1 MKANPGITVKFESF
15 AVEQY
20 ATVLST
26 ALAAGKGGDVIHTRA
41 YGGLEQ
47 FAKAGNWAVFTFNPY
62 GPNTSNPFEAV
73 PSPAP
78 PSRLHWLG
86 TDSLGRDVYARMIY
100 GARISLLVGLSVALI
115 SVVSGAVVG
124 LLAGYFSRFDAIIM
138 RLMDGIMAIPSILL
152 AIALVALLGSSVK
165 VVIIAIAI
173 PEIPRV
179 TRLVRAVVLSVRD
192 LPFVEA
198 ARSNGTRVA
207 KLLRRHILPSTVA
220 PLIVQATYIC
230 ASAILTEAGLSFL
243 GAGTPPEFPTWGN
256 MIASSRAAFSA
267 KASGGQPTVTSPAPT
282 LSAPRAA
289 SRAAPRDGAV
299 SVAAKAPAPS
309 IRTRCAFP
317 VRTRG
322 IF

>member
-1 MKANPGITVKFESF
+1 MTQASPPPRGKIADFVRRNPTIMVGGILLLLIT
-15 AVEQY
+15 
-20 ATVLST
+20 
-26 ALAAGKGGDVIHTRA
+26 LAAVFAPWIARDPIAFEPINRLKG
-41 YGGLEQ
+41 
-47 FAKAGNWAVFTFNPY
+47 
-62 GPNTSNPFEAV
+62 
-73 PSPAP
+73 PSAEF
-78 PSRLHWLG
+78 WLG
-86 TDSLGRDVYARMIY
+86 TDSLGRDVYSRMVY
-100 GARISLLVGLSVALI
+100 GARISLVVGLLVAIITVASGSVI
-115 SVVSGAVVG
+115 G
-124 LLAGYFSRFDAIIM
+124 LLAGYFPRVDAIVM

-152 AIALVALLGSSVK
+152 AIALVALMGSSVK

-256 MIASSRAAFSA
+256 MIASSRLYL
-267 KASGGQPTVTSPAPT
+267 QIAPWT
-282 LSAPRAA
+282 IFAPGICLALVVLAVNLLGDGLRDRLDPRI
-289 SRAAPRDGAV
+289 SRRM
-299 SVAAKAPAPS
+299 
-309 IRTRCAFP
+309 
-317 VRTRG
+317 
-322 IF
+322 

>member
-1 MKANPGITVKFESF
+1 MATDPMTVRSKIGDFIRRNPTIVVGGILLALIT
-15 AVEQY
+15 
-20 ATVLST
+20 
-26 ALAAGKGGDVIHTRA
+26 LAALLAPFIARDPIAFEPINR
-41 YGGLEQ
+41 LR
-47 FAKAGNWAVFTFNPY
+47 
-62 GPNTSNPFEAV
+62 GPSADF
-73 PSPAP
+73 
-78 PSRLHWLG
+78 WLG

-100 GARISLLVGLSVALI
+100 GARISLLVGLAVALI
-115 SVVSGAVVG
+115 SIISGAVSG
-124 LLAGYFSRFDAIIM
+124 LLAGYFSKFDAVVM

-198 ARSNGTRVA
+198 ARSNGTRVT
-207 KLLRRHILPSTVA
+207 KLLRRHILPSTIA

-256 MIASSRAAFSA
+256 MIASSRLYL
-267 KASGGQPTVTSPAPT
+267 QIAPWT
-282 LSAPRAA
+282 IFAPGICLALVVLAVNLLGDGLRDRLDPRI
-289 SRAAPRDGAV
+289 SRRM
-299 SVAAKAPAPS
+299 
-309 IRTRCAFP
+309 
-317 VRTRG
+317 
-322 IF
+322 